1 MKTLFLIILLAGIC
15 YILFAVGYMALMS
28 SQMPDGVDDILVFIL
43 AGSIVTSF
51 FFWRYKK
58 LEWKNDFGYLF
69 LRTKSKSLKQRKK
82 QMQEELEQDKSD

>member
-28 SQMPDGVDDILVFIL
+28 SQMPDVVGDIFVHIL

-58 LEWKNDFGYLF
+58 LEWKNDFVYLF